1 MASLQILRPTL
12 SQLSLFQFNFRGK
25 SIWNPPQSYF
35 HKRIIKLQTLT
46 TSKSNTFSRVF
57 YQSQDANNQNN
68 GEEPPESL
76 FMKELR
82 RRGMSPTLLED
93 YKQDNLGL
101 DEEVYVNE
109 ENRSFPD
116 RKSVATDVK
125 RSLYNQR
132 EQSIALNSEGLEVG
146 PLLTFLE

>member
-1 MASLQILRPTL
+1 MPTTKTMAR
-12 SQLSLFQFNFRGK
+12 
-25 SIWNPPQSYF
+25 
-35 HKRIIKLQTLT
+35 
-46 TSKSNTFSRVF
+46 
-57 YQSQDANNQNN
+57 
-68 GEEPPESL
+68 EEPPESL